1 MPPCRAEIGVRWN
14 DFVEICVAL
23 KKEETGATVTVA
35 LPSRTRPQEEE
46 DEDEEDKEE
55 EKRKIG

>member
-1 MPPCRAEIGVRWN
+1 M
-14 DFVEICVAL
+14 EICVAL
-23 KKEETGATVTVA
+23 KKGETGATVTVA

-46 DEDEEDKEE
+46 DDEEEKEE